1 MMHRLS
7 LSLLALGLA
16 ALAFRAGRGW
26 ADEHTR
32 YMIMV
37 TGGELLSGALPDGHT
52 PFLTRTLRPLGLRCV
67 GSMIVDDNL
76 EDIRSALGY
85 ATQHAELV
93 IVTGG
98 LGPTDND
105 VTCEAI
111 AGFTGIAVEEN
122 PEVLEAIARRF
133 RTTVEGLRGNL
144 RRQTRVP
151 VGGTYLKN
159 SSGTAVGLVFDC
171 AKRVV
176 VALPGPPRELQP
188 MVLNQLMPY
197 LSRRFGT
204 HLPGCSLTVRFIGLG
219 QSAIDQAM
227 KDHLPLS
234 DEIALSSQFDASRVD
249 FTFTLPDDN
258 RENRAKL
265 EDLKMRLLER
275 LGDNIYATDDRTSL
289 EDSAVAALAAR
300 GATLSLAEVASGGA
314 VTAALCRAEG
324 ADSVLAGAYVAAN
337 AETMRRLL
345 GVSED
350 RWPEPSESA
359 KRLELLAEA
368 CARAT
373 GSQWAAVVGPVRNGA
388 GGRRDADVL
397 LRGPDGRVAAAEL
410 AVSGSAAASHQRLTT
425 QIVDLF
431 RRQFQLK

>member
-1 MMHRLS
+1 MNR
-7 LSLLALGLA
+7 SLLSILA
-16 ALAFRAGRGW
+16 FAPALALLAGRGW

-32 YMIMV
+32 YMIVV
-37 TGGELLSGALPDGHT
+37 TGGELLAGTYPDGHT
-52 PFLTRTLRPLGLRCV
+52 HFLTRTLGPLGLRCA
-67 GSMIVDDNL
+67 GSMTVDDNR
-76 EDIRSALGY
+76 EDIRSALEY
-85 ATQHAELV
+85 VTQRAELV

-111 AGFTGIAVEEN
+111 ARFTGIAVEES

-159 SSGTAVGLVFDC
+159 PNGTAVGLVFEFK
-171 AKRVV
+171 KRVV

-188 MVLNQLMPY
+188 MVLNELIPY

-227 KDHLPLS
+227 KDHVPLP

-258 RENRAKL
+258 GENRAKL
-265 EDLKMRLLER
+265 ENLRKRLLEW

-300 GATLSLAEVASGGA
+300 GVTLSLAEVASGGA
-314 VTAALCRAEG
+314 VTAALRGAEG
-324 ADSVLAGAYVAAN
+324 SGGVLAGACVASNIEA
-337 AETMRRLL
+337 MRRLL

-350 RWPEPSESA
+350 RWPDASESA

-373 GSQWAAVVGPVRNGA
+373 GSQWAAVVGPARNGA

-397 LRGPDGRVAAAEL
+397 LRGPEGRLTAAEF
-410 AVSGSAAASHQRLTT
+410 AVSGSDAASRLRLTT
-425 QIVDLF
+425 QIVDLL
-431 RRQFQLK
+431 RRQFR